1 MGEKINQKE
10 NEVPIALKRWFVLH
24 FAVDITFAIPLM
36 IIPELFLT
44 FLGWTVVDPIA
55 TRIVA
60 AALFGIGIE
69 SLLGRNG
76 SLESFKGMLNLK
88 IIWSFATVLGIV
100 ISMFHVLLNT
110 VVFLVLL
117 LAIFVVFNIV
127 WVYWRIKLNRLEL

>member
-1 MGEKINQKE
+1 MGEKTDQKTI
-10 NEVPIALKRWFVLH
+10 EVPIALKKWFLIH

-36 IIPELFLT
+36 IIPELFLSI
-44 FLGWTVVDPIA
+44 LGWKVVDPIA

-69 SLLGRNG
+69 SLLGRNN

-88 IIWSFATVLGIV
+88 IIWSFATILGII
-100 ISMFHVLLNT
+100 ISMFHVSLNN
-110 VVFLVLL
+110 VVFLALL

-127 WVYWRIKLNRLEL
+127 WVYWRIKINKLEL

>member
-1 MGEKINQKE
+1 MGEKTSQKKF
-10 NEVPIALKRWFVLH
+10 VAPKALKTWFVIH
-24 FAVDITFAIPLM
+24 FAVDVTFAIPLM

-44 FLGWTVVDPIA
+44 LMGWIIVDPIA

-88 IIWSFATVLGIV
+88 IIWSFATIVGIA
-100 ISMFHVLLNT
+100 ISMFYVSLNN
-110 VVFLVLL
+110 VVFLALL
-117 LAIFVVFNIV
+117 LTIFVVFHII
-127 WVYWRIKLNRLEL
+127 WVYWRVKISGAEM

>member
-36 IIPELFLT
+36 IIPELFLS
-44 FLGWTVVDPIA
+44 FLGWITIDPIA
-55 TRIVA
+55 TRIFA

-110 VVFLVLL
+110 VVFLILL
-117 LAIFVVFNIV
+117 LAIFVVFHIV
-127 WVYWRIKLNRLEL
+127 WVYWRIVLNKLEL